1 MASHPTSVPPWSASS
16 LVPSPAAVPPTSES
30 GPPPS
35 SVSSSSSGFSST
47 FGAFNLRQPHT
58 QPSNLTVQLESHQ
71 QLDPAS
77 FALHQRRGISTAS
90 AGAGFHL
97 GGFPFS
103 NAANGGLRRQSMLGF
118 DTTMNSDDEDDD
130 DDEDGGR
137 GGSGARRTTPSRDR
151 DDTMMSMSPGS
162 ESALPPSATVPIP
175 RGTRSR
181 SISEATMNPPPS
193 LLPPPPLF
201 GTIPTSPFTVARA
214 LQTGQKTPPP
224 FLQRRLFKDENLMN
238 DELAMSEGRSS
249 RSGSSS
255 DIGGGPVFSAKDKG
269 KKKASLSDMLQD
281 DEEIEELSATLSR
294 STSGEDGDRGVVR
307 RPVSRRPNLLPK
319 PKSHLRV
326 LSELRSESAPA
337 DLAEIASEA
346 TLHRLSRSGAST
358 VPPLRP
364 SSMPGSSAAG
374 SLDHRPPVAS
384 SSSVPLGGLSS
395 TRPTPNRFP
404 EQVDEDDPLIV
415 SRLSESSSSND
426 EGDDPTLE
434 VGSDWGGMS
443 VGGYGTEEDEERSK
457 MQKVWNGIR
466 SGGGSRTTAMLP
478 NSARSPGSG
487 SERGNGGRC
496 MEVENPFNPPQTP
509 SSAFSTRPGKRKIND
524 DRFEPYA
531 HQAFKRRAV
540 SPAGSLSLS
549 PGFTSA
555 TSSGHPVPPPLPTLP
570 SLPFTNSLPSLNTG
584 TPPTLPVSIPSPTLS
599 TAAGSS
605 AHYAFFSS
613 IQNQTGTRS
622 VAGSPVA
629 SSLSSSAGAAGR
641 GFMSLA
647 LSERYRLGGAAAA
660 AAAVGANEHERSKV
674 DDRIG
679 RMSLGDSDRDR
690 QADDE
695 EEL

>member
-1 MASHPTSVPPWSASS
+1 M
-16 LVPSPAAVPPTSES
+16 PPTSES

-47 FGAFNLRQPHT
+47 FGAFNLRQPHA
-58 QPSNLTVQLESHQ
+58 QPSNLTMQLESHQ

-77 FALHQRRGISTAS
+77 FALHQRRGITTGP
-90 AGAGFHL
+90 AGGAFNL

-103 NAANGGLRRQSMLGF
+103 NAVNGGLRRQSMLGF
-118 DTTMNSDDEDDD
+118 DTTMNSDDD
-130 DDEDGGR
+130 DDEDGAR
-137 GGSGARRTTPSRDR
+137 GSRVRTTPSRDR

-162 ESALPPSATVPIP
+162 EPALAPSTTFANP
-175 RGTRSR
+175 RATRSR
-181 SISEATMNPPPS
+181 STSEANVNPPPS

-201 GTIPTSPFTVARA
+201 GTVPPSPFTVARA
-214 LQTGQKTPPP
+214 LQAGQKTPPP
-224 FLQRRLFKDENLMN
+224 FLQRRLFKDESMMN

-255 DIGGGPVFSAKDKG
+255 DVGGGPMLSAKDKG

-364 SSMPGSSAAG
+364 SSMPSSSAAG
-374 SLDHRPPVAS
+374 SLDHRPPAAS

-426 EGDDPTLE
+426 EGDDPALE

-443 VGGYGTEEDEERSK
+443 LGGYGTEEDEERSK

-487 SERGNGGRC
+487 SERGNGGRG
-496 MEVENPFNPPQTP
+496 MDVEIPFNPPQTP

-540 SPAGSLSLS
+540 SPAASLSLS
-549 PGFTSA
+549 PGFTST
-555 TSSGHPVPPPLPTLP
+555 TSSSAHPNPPPPLPTFP
-570 SLPFTNSLPSLNTG
+570 SLPFTNPHPGLNPG

-599 TAAGSS
+599 TAAGSAG
-605 AHYAFFSS
+605 AHHAFFSS
-613 IQNQTGTRS
+613 IQNQTGPRS

-641 GFMSLA
+641 GFMGLA

-660 AAAVGANEHERSKV
+660 AAAAGANEDERSKM
-674 DDRIG
+674 DDGIG
-679 RMSLGDSDRDR
+679 RMSLGEGRGDE
-690 QADDE
+690 DDE